1 MGERGRRAIANRD
14 RGKGKRFSH
23 SKGIG
28 KKRGEEERER
38 ERVGMLNGTGRG
50 GVGGTA
56 FALGFRILDSFTH
69 ASKVVLNY
77 TTPPLQSRFQA
88 AG

>member
-1 MGERGRRAIANRD
+1 MEKEKGSHTLKESVKSGER
-14 RGKGKRFSH
+14 KR
-23 SKGIG
+23 
-28 KKRGEEERER
+28 ERER